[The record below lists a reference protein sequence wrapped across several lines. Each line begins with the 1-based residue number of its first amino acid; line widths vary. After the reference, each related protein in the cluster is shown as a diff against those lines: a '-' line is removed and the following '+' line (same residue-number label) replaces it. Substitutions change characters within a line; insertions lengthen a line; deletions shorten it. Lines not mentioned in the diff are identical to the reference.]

1 MLVVFVD
8 RPLQDEGNLTYLLD
22 ATRKIATRVLG
33 EVRDAAARPAAL
45 SAP

>member
-22 ATRKIATRVLG
+22 ATRRLATRVLD
-33 EVRDAAARPAAL
+33 ETREAADRPAAAT
-45 SAP
+45 AP